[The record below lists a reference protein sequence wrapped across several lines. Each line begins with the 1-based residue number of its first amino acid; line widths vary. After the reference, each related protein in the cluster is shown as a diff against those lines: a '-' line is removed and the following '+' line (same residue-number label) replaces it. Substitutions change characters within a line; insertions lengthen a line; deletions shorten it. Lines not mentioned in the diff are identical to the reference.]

1 MALVRKVVEPLNAE
15 IACVDLPVYSKTLAW
30 LLGKIGTQDLLRA
43 DRLPDSPYPTFNDRK
58 EVSTTCSCLH

>member
-1 MALVRKVVEPLNAE
+1 MDLVRKVVEPLNTE
-15 IACVDLPVYSKTLAW
+15 LACADFPVYSKTSTW
-30 LLGKIGTQDLLRA
+30 LLGKIGTQDPLQA